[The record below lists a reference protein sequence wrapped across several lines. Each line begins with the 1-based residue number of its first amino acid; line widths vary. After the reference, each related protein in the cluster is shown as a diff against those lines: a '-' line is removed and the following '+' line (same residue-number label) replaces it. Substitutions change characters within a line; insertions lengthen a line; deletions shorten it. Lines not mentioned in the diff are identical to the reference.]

1 MADTTSG
8 TNISIGRLIL
18 VPSLITL
25 AITILRVVGELR
37 HWSNVLFNANA
48 GGGGAIVGIAW
59 LPFIFGPYFALK
71 LADAG
76 APYSS
81 AGKAVGFALLGLV
94 VMIAGR
100 FVGFSPMIKLPG
112 KEILGLVLFA
122 VGAAIP
128 YAGWPALSK
137 TLLAY
142 GYAARIPVA
151 VLMFFAIQGNW
162 GTHYDAVPPNYTGP
176 SDPVPKWLF
185 IGVLPQ
191 LIFWVAYA
199 VVLGSL
205 LGGIV
210 ASIARRGRAAAATAT

>member
-25 AITILRVVGELR
+25 AITVLRVVGELQ
-37 HWSNVLFNANA
+37 HWSKTLFNANA

-76 APYSS
+76 APNSS
-81 AGKAVGFALLGLV
+81 AGKALGFALLGLV
-94 VMIAGR
+94 VMVAGR
-100 FVGFSPMIKLPG
+100 FVGFSPVIKLPG
-112 KEILGLVLFA
+112 KEILGVVLIA
-122 VGAAIP
+122 AAAAIP
-128 YAGWPALSK
+128 FAGWSALWK

-142 GYAARIPVA
+142 AYAARIPVA

-176 SDPVPKWLF
+176 SDLATKWLF

-191 LIFWVAYA
+191 LVFWVAYT

-210 ASIARRGRAAAATAT
+210 AAIGRHGRATAAAAS